1 MASRTDVLP
10 LTLTSIAHRCTRE
23 TELFFQ
29 RQRHDPRYGFE
40 LFRRAIMDHDEHAW
54 DLVYHQYR
62 PLVTGWVGRHS
73 AFPASG
79 EEVQYYVNRAFEK
92 MWVAMT
98 PEKFGRFSNLKALLR
113 YLQMCVHSAIIDR
126 VRKAELHLVD
136 IETAESAVWDTA
148 NDSPSG
154 DQALDRVHRQ
164 EFWREV
170 NTRLKN
176 DRERKV
182 VYGSFVLALKPREL
196 CAHFQDT
203 FRDVK
208 DVYRVKENVLARLSR
223 DTELQKLL
231 SGDA

>member
-10 LTLTSIAHRCTRE
+10 LTLASIAHRCARE

-29 RQRHDPRYGFE
+29 RLRHDPRYCFE
-40 LFRRAIMDHDEHAW
+40 LFRRAIMDHDQHAW
-54 DLVYHQYR
+54 DLVYYQYR
-62 PLVTGWVGRHS
+62 ALVAGWVERHS

-98 PEKFGRFSNLKALLR
+98 PGKFGHFSNLKSLLR
-113 YLQMCVHSAIIDR
+113 YLQMCVHSAILDR
-126 VRKAELHLVD
+126 VRKAELPLVD
-136 IETAESAVWDTA
+136 IEAA
-148 NDSPSG
+148 DSGAWATEDSSLTG

-176 DRERKV
+176 DKERQV

>member
-10 LTLTSIAHRCTRE
+10 LTLASIAHRCSRE
-23 TELFFQ
+23 TALFFQ
-29 RQRHDPRYGFE
+29 RQRHDPRFCFE
-40 LFRRAIMDHDEHAW
+40 LFRRAIMDHDQHAW
-54 DLVYHQYR
+54 DLVYYQYR
-62 PLVTGWVGRHS
+62 ALVAGWVERHS
-73 AFPASG
+73 AFPGSG

-98 PEKFGRFSNLKALLR
+98 PEKLGHFSNLKSLLR

-126 VRKAELHLVD
+126 VWKAELHLVD

-148 NDSPSG
+148 RDTLTG
-154 DQALDRVHRQ
+154 GQLLERVHRQ

-170 NTRLKN
+170 NARLKN
-176 DRERKV
+176 DKERKV

-196 CAHFQDT
+196 CARFQDT

-208 DVYRVKENVLARLSR
+208 DVYRVKDNVLARLGR
-223 DTELQKLL
+223 DAGLRKLL
-231 SGDA
+231 SGRA